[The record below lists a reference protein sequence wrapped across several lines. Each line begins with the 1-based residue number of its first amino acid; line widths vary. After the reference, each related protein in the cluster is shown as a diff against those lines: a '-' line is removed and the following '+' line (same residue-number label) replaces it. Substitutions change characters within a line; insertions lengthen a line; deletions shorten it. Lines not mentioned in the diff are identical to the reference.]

1 MNSQNMSPLPAAQS
15 PFSSAGGAVGVV
27 SMEQTTPTRATA
39 RSRERSRER
48 SVTFQGLESDESEV
62 TEQETAQTRSFPTHT
77 ATSMSRFS
85 QRFRHSVLSGRSLWR
100 FPSTLGDMPRY
111 MQRKFRMKTF
121 SLMAFQLLVVLGLA
135 VLIDFQ
141 NFWDVMRPSMG
152 ATPSQ
157 VMFYFIGALNFISI
171 MALQTFKDRYPCNYA
186 LLAVTTLMSGA
197 FWGLTRGVTD
207 FTIHFQIL
215 AILSFTMC
223 SATVVS
229 GILTNLETK
238 ISGMH
243 ILMLSLM
250 PAWLIASVINANLS
264 FLIFHLDP
272 LEIAGSTGFSFV
284 LILILVVDVGKLLER
299 CHPDDFMAV
308 IVSMN
313 STLMVVVSIPFFVLT
328 FCFLHSGEA
337 MMHQGSGQ
345 PNEVS
350 VSGLSAVEVPGANGA
365 VLPVTQG
372 PMGP

>member
-1 MNSQNMSPLPAAQS
+1 
-15 PFSSAGGAVGVV
+15 
-27 SMEQTTPTRATA
+27 
-39 RSRERSRER
+39 
-48 SVTFQGLESDESEV
+48 
-62 TEQETAQTRSFPTHT
+62 
-77 ATSMSRFS
+77 
-85 QRFRHSVLSGRSLWR
+85 
-100 FPSTLGDMPRY
+100 
-111 MQRKFRMKTF
+111 MKTF

-135 VLIDFQ
+135 VVIDYQ

-157 VMFYFIGALNFISI
+157 VVFYFIGALNFISI

-186 LLAVTTLMSGA
+186 LLVVTTLMSGA

-264 FLIFHLDP
+264 FLIFHLDA

-345 PNEVS
+345 PNEIT

-365 VLPVTQG
+365 VLPVAQG
-372 PMGP
+372 PQGP